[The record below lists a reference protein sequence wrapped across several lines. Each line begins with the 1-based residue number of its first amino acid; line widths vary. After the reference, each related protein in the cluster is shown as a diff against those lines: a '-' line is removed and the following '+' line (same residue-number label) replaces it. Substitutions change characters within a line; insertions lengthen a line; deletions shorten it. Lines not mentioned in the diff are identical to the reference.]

1 MNREYEKYVLHLVEY
16 KNKYDS
22 ITRIDDI
29 KEKRTLY
36 RLDNFHV
43 EDMKVYEIF
52 GDANFK
58 YQVAKLPE
66 DSGEWEVQAS
76 FKTEQQAHNYVAF
89 MRGKRYR
96 I

>member
-1 MNREYEKYVLHLVEY
+1 MTNYE
-16 KNKYDS
+16 
-22 ITRIDDI
+22 T
-29 KEKRTLY
+29 
-36 RLDNFHV
+36 LDNFHV

-58 YQVAKLPE
+58 YQVAKLSE

>member
-1 MNREYEKYVLHLVEY
+1 
-16 KNKYDS
+16 
-22 ITRIDDI
+22 
-29 KEKRTLY
+29 
-36 RLDNFHV
+36 
-43 EDMKVYEIF
+43 MKVGNIKNEIF

-58 YQVAKLPE
+58 YQVAKLSE

-89 MRGKRYR
+89 VRGKRYR

>member
-1 MNREYEKYVLHLVEY
+1 MTNYETQVIHLD
-16 KNKYDS
+16 NGNS
-22 ITRIDDI
+22 
-29 KEKRTLY
+29 LY

-43 EDMKVYEIF
+43 EYMKVYEIF

-58 YQVAKLPE
+58 YQVAKLSE
-66 DSGEWEVQAS
+66 DSGEWEVLAS
-76 FKTEQQAHNYVAF
+76 FKTEQQAHNYAAF